1 MQTLRQDQ
9 RPATSDQRPDLR
21 GKHVLVVGLASTGIS
36 TARFLKDKGAIV
48 TVTDSKPIEQLEGTD
63 GLPDG
68 LINELQKICAKIET
82 GRHSKEVFMNTDLIV
97 LSPGVPPTIKP
108 LKDAKDAGIEIISEI
123 ELACNFIDTPII
135 AITGTNGKTTTTTLL
150 GKVLNSAGRKAFVG
164 GNIGTPL
171 IDYASKKVQVQV
183 SNLNL
188 NLNQQ
193 AEYVVAEISSFQLEG
208 IKKFKPF
215 ISILL
220 NITEDHMD
228 RYKDFNEYVEA
239 KFNIFKN
246 QGENDIAIVNI
257 DDQTIKEW
265 LKNNGTGFKAR
276 IIPFSTKKILPR
288 GIYFTG
294 REIVYSMNGGSAVYP
309 VDGFKLKGMHNIEN
323 IMAVIAAAKICGVS
337 DEDILATVNAFNVLP
352 HRIEFIRDVN
362 GVSYY
367 NDSKGTNIG
376 ALQKSLEGIIQ
387 PVILIAGGKDKGGD
401 YRVLRDLIKQ
411 KVKLLILIGEAREK
425 IKTALG
431 GCAETIYAASMG
443 DAVKKAHENARQG
456 DIVLLSPACSSFD
469 MFKDYKERGEVF
481 RRFVEAL

>member
-1 MQTLRQDQ
+1 MVNNFLEL
-9 RPATSDQRPDLR
+9 A
-21 GKHVLVVGLASTGIS
+21 GKKVLVVGLASTGIS

-48 TVTDSKPIEQLEGTD
+48 TVTDNKPMEQLEC
-63 GLPDG
+63 PDG
-68 LINELQKICAKIET
+68 LINELQKICARIET
-82 GRHSKEVFMNTDLIV
+82 GRHSKEVFMNVDLIV

-108 LKDAKDAGIEIISEI
+108 LQDAKNAGIEIISEI
-123 ELACNFIDTPII
+123 ELACDFIDAPII

-171 IDYASKKVQVQV
+171 IDYASKREK
-183 SNLNL
+183 S
-188 NLNQQ
+188 
-193 AEYVVAEISSFQLEG
+193 EYVVAEISSFQLEG

-228 RYKDFNEYVEA
+228 RYKDFNEYAEA

-257 DDQTIKEW
+257 DDPTIKKW
-265 LKNNGTGFKAR
+265 LKNNGTGIKAR
-276 IIPFSTKKILPR
+276 IIPFSAKKILSR
-288 GIYFTG
+288 GIYWTG
-294 REIVYSMNGGSAVYP
+294 REIVYSMNGSSAVYP

-337 DEDILATVNAFNVLP
+337 DKDILATVNAFNVLP

-367 NDSKGTNIG
+367 DDSKGTNIG

-411 KVKLLILIGEAREK
+411 KVKLLRLIGEAREK

-431 GCAETIYAASMG
+431 GCAETIYAASME
-443 DAVKKAHENARQG
+443 DAVKKAYENARQG

-469 MFKDYKERGEVF
+469 MFKDYKERGDVF
-481 RRFVEAL
+481 RKLVEAL